1 MALLDTQWG
10 GQSKAK
16 PKEQCARHP
25 EMVLFPVLPLTSHE
39 TFYNHVNILQ
49 RDEKGGWVRWLLRS
63 SAAKLSLAVGLG
75 SGLSL

>member
-1 MALLDTQWG
+1 
-10 GQSKAK
+10 
-16 PKEQCARHP
+16 
-25 EMVLFPVLPLTSHE
+25 MVLVPVLPLTSHE